1 MVTKMTDA
9 KKNMTERKLTTIELG
24 QAIPFTCRDD
34 KYGRA
39 EFIVC
44 PVFKRG
50 IMRELYI
57 DPKQQ
62 PQYFEEW
69 FKVDLVDIRIKTLSL
84 SGYLLGRDPRVWHSF
99 WCKTH
104 KCFSLELYVANDTS
118 SLTVVTHFG
127 DNVTLEFR

>member
-1 MVTKMTDA
+1 
-9 KKNMTERKLTTIELG
+9 MTEKKLTTISFG
-24 QAIPFTCRDD
+24 QDIPFSCGDSN
-34 KYGRA
+34 YGRA
-39 EFIVC
+39 EFVVC

-62 PQYFEEW
+62 PKYFGEW
-69 FKVDLVDIRIKTLSL
+69 FKVDLQGIRIKSLSL
-84 SGYLLGRDPRVWHSF
+84 SGYPVAKDPRVWNSF
-99 WCKTH
+99 WCKEH
-104 KCFSLELYVANDTS
+104 KCYSLELYVANNTS